1 MILSDYT
8 RADSPFVWIQ
18 FADARGIKRYQ
29 KTTIRKNDPDKTL
42 KIAKALN
49 RVEAQILE
57 GKPQQSNASWN
68 WVADYLR
75 QRYAA
80 NKRTA
85 HIYRI
90 HWDWLSGY
98 MIDAEISGP
107 GQLDRAGVFG
117 YTDWRTGQTKEKSGR
132 HPALN
137 TALGELKLLGLVMD
151 EAVRRGL
158 ATDNPARKLGIARE
172 ESALKPELEDS
183 QITTIYTAEKPVWM
197 HRSFHIG
204 LHTALRFSDTAIE
217 RSRVNWKAQEIVIDR
232 PKGGRKRAFSI
243 QIYPSIRD
251 MIEEFMDSREHVL
264 WSLPT
269 KERLLTG
276 IYWRRFLDGLG
287 LLSPYCFHCTRV
299 TFISRGARNGVPEG
313 AMMKM
318 VNHASKEIHRIY
330 QRLASSDALRYR
342 EQIPIP
348 SYEAT
353 TARNVLGE
361 SSH

>member
-1 MILSDYT
+1 MILSAYE
-8 RADSPFVWIQ
+8 RADSPYVRIQ
-18 FADARGIKRYQ
+18 FADARGIKQYQ
-29 KTTIRKNDPDKTL
+29 KTSIRKDDPDKAL

-49 RVEAQILE
+49 RVEAQLLS

-80 NKRTA
+80 KRRTA

-90 HWDWLSGY
+90 HWDWLSDY
-98 MIDAEISGP
+98 FRQTDIRGP
-107 GQLDRAGVFG
+107 GQLDRAGVFA
-117 YTDWRTGQTKEKSGR
+117 YVDWRTSQKKEKSGR
-132 HPALN
+132 SPQLN

-151 EAVRRGL
+151 EAVTRGL
-158 ATDNPARKLGIARE
+158 ATGNPARKLGIERE
-172 ESALKPELEDS
+172 ESALKPEMSDS
-183 QITTIYTAEKPVWM
+183 EIVTIYGADKADWM
-197 HRSFHIG
+197 RKSFHIG

-217 RSRVNWKAQEIVIDR
+217 RNRVNWKAKEIVIDQ

-251 MIEEFMDSREHVL
+251 MIEEFMDSGDKVL
-264 WSLPT
+264 WTLPA
-269 KERLLTG
+269 KERILTG
-276 IYWRRFLDGLG
+276 IYWMRFFREHGLAH
-287 LLSPYCFHCTRV
+287 LCFHCTRV
-299 TFISRGARNGVPEG
+299 TFITRGARAGVPES

-330 QRLASSDALRYR
+330 QRLASADALRYQ

-348 SYEAT
+348 SYAAAT
-353 TARNVLGE
+353 KRNPRE
-361 SSH
+361 KSSH

>member
-1 MILSDYT
+1 MILSDYE

-18 FADARGIKRYQ
+18 YADARSIKRYQ
-29 KTTIRKNDPDKTL
+29 KTPIRKDDPDKAL

-49 RVEAQILE
+49 RVEADLLAN
-57 GKPQQSNASWN
+57 KPQQSNASWN

-80 NKRTA
+80 KKRTA

-98 MIDAEISGP
+98 MIDAQIAGP
-107 GQLDRAGVFG
+107 GQLDRAGVFA
-117 YTDWRTGQTKEKSGR
+117 YVDWRTGQTKEKSGR
-132 HPALN
+132 HPQLN

-158 ATDNPARKLGIARE
+158 AADNPARKLGIERE
-172 ESALKPELEDS
+172 EPALKPEMEDAE
-183 QITTIYTAEKPVWM
+183 IETIYRADKPDWM
-197 HRSFHIG
+197 RKSFHIG

-217 RSRVNWKAQEIVIDR
+217 RNRVNWTAKEIVIDK

-243 QIYPSIRD
+243 QIYPTIRP
-251 MIEEFMDSREHVL
+251 MIEEFMDSGDKVL
-264 WSLPT
+264 WSLPA
-269 KERLLTG
+269 KERTLTG
-276 IYWRRFLDGLG
+276 IYWMRFFRALG
-287 LLSPYCFHCTRV
+287 LAHLCFHCTRV
-299 TFISRGARNGVPEG
+299 TFITRGARNGVPEG

-330 QRLASSDALRYR
+330 QRIASSDALRYR
-342 EQIPIP
+342 DQIPIP
-348 SYEAT
+348 SYADAT
-353 TARNVLGE
+353 EQSRRE
-361 SSH
+361 KSSR